1 MVARTAEG
9 IGIAERE
16 NPMPYWLFDWTAAQG
31 HRVGVTRKED
41 QARMVTTHTFTGLLN
56 Q

>member
-1 MVARTAEG
+1 MIARTAEG
-9 IGIAERE
+9 SWIAERE

-31 HRVGVTRKED
+31 RRVGVTRAED
-41 QARMVTTHTFTGLLN
+41 QARMVTTHALTGLLN